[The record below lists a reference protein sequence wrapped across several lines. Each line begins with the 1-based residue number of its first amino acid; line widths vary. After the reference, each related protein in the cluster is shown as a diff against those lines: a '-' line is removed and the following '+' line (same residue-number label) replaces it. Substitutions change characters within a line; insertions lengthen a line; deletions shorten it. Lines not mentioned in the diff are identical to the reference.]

1 MAYAGARFTN
11 SLIKALKGETVVECT
26 YIKSDAVKGVDYFS
40 TPTEIGRNGV
50 QKILGLGKLS
60 KYEQELVDAS
70 VPELQ
75 KNIQKGVKFIKG

>member
-1 MAYAGARFTN
+1 MAYAGARFAN

-26 YIKSDAVKGVDYFS
+26 YVKSDAVKGAEYFS
-40 TPTEIGRNGV
+40 TPVEIGPNGV

-70 VPELQ
+70 VSELQ
-75 KNIQKGVKFIKG
+75 KNVAKGVKFIRG